1 MKVEVYDDIACP
13 WCRLGTHQFHRAV
26 AAAGAEPDV
35 ELVHR
40 PYQLIPDAPEEP
52 RPLMDTVAEMFGPE
66 QAEAMVTQMTWLGA
80 SEGIEYRFGR
90 AVAVNTLTAHRLRW
104 LALHEHGAA
113 VQDALATALFDAYFR
128 DGADVADHTQLIELA
143 ERVGLDGGR
152 VRDFLASGEGDA
164 EVREQAA
171 AARREGVTTVPR
183 FVFGNGELIVG
194 VTSTEAL
201 GDALRKASGRTNR
214 AARNTRLDID
224 SLPSCRAW
232 PGTGL
237 AGSRV

>member
-52 RPLMDTVAEMFGPE
+52 RPLMDTVVEMFGPE
-66 QAEAMVTQMTWLGA
+66 QAEAMLTEMTRLGA
-80 SEGIEYRFGR
+80 KEGIEYRFDH
-90 AVAVNTLTAHRLRW
+90 AIAVNTFTAHRLRW
-104 LALHEHGAA
+104 LTVREYGAK

-128 DGADVADHTQLIELA
+128 DGVDVADHTQLTELA
-143 ERVGLDGGR
+143 ERAGLDGGR

-164 EVREQAA
+164 EVGEQVAA
-171 AARREGVTTVPR
+171 ALREGVTTVPR
-183 FVFGNGELIVG
+183 FVFENGELIVG

-201 GDALRKASGRTNR
+201 GDALRQASGR
-214 AARNTRLDID
+214 
-224 SLPSCRAW
+224 
-232 PGTGL
+232 
-237 AGSRV
+237 